1 MPALGKQSRCRMLFM
16 NIGLVVSSRLLG
28 SSVSHRGAL
37 RSGTTVRLAL
47 TRCIG
52 DFPQRED
59 RWLSRLQAGA
69 TVWTARTCM
78 AQEATACA
86 HLQNRS
92 LQRTCARL
100 WRLDGDQFAHGISPR
115 CSDFWMPAECT
126 ILVRIPRSLNPG
138 RRQPCMDR
146 QRPGGGGLTVTPS
159 PPGPGAGLGLLRRL
173 PFPARAPP
181 LHAGGAPAGRRG
193 SIRPPSRPSSA
204 WGCWCCRW

>member
-37 RSGTTVRLAL
+37 RSGATVRLAL

-69 TVWTARTCM
+69 TVWTAAACM

-92 LQRTCARL
+92 LQRTCAML
-100 WRLDGDQFAHGISPR
+100 WRLDGDQVGHGISPC
-115 CSDFWMPAECT
+115 CSD
-126 ILVRIPRSLNPG
+126 
-138 RRQPCMDR
+138 
-146 QRPGGGGLTVTPS
+146 
-159 PPGPGAGLGLLRRL
+159 
-173 PFPARAPP
+173 
-181 LHAGGAPAGRRG
+181 
-193 SIRPPSRPSSA
+193 
-204 WGCWCCRW
+204 